1 MSQDSKP
8 LTRPFP
14 TVPIFISFRKLG
26 RHDAIEWPD
35 LIKNGAIYPVDFRRD
50 FDPDEITASPLFRP
64 TDDATGLNTEKM
76 IR

>member
-35 LIKNGAIYPVDFRRD
+35 LIK
-50 FDPDEITASPLFRP
+50 
-64 TDDATGLNTEKM
+64 TGQSILWISEGIL
-76 IR
+76 IRTRLLRAHYSDQLMTPQD